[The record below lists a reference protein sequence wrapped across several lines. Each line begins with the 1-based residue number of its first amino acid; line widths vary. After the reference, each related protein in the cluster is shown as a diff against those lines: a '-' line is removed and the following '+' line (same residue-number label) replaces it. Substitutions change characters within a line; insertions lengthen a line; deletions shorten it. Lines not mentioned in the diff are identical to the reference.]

1 MLLHQEGAVSSTCSQ
16 GKKNVT
22 TDLLQLSLLN
32 PHMCAVA
39 KHSDPNEKKAP
50 ERTTRTQKCL
60 GSRNLTSLSFSVS
73 QFLLSLYSQTASK
86 VPIHSAE
93 ISADLQLI
101 RSSGKQ
107 AKPYF

>member
-1 MLLHQEGAVSSTCSQ
+1 MKRKLQKEPQES
-16 GKKNVT
+16 KNVLAAET
-22 TDLLQLSLLN
+22 WT
-32 PHMCAVA
+32 
-39 KHSDPNEKKAP
+39 
-50 ERTTRTQKCL
+50 
-60 GSRNLTSLSFSVS
+60 LSFSVS

-101 RSSGKQ
+101 RSSRKE